1 MNNFS
6 IRQENKNDNA
16 DIIKVIK
23 QAFEN
28 APHSD
33 NKEHILTE
41 KIKKTKNFIPEL
53 SIVAEYEKEIVGY
66 ILFSKI
72 KIDNTIQLAL
82 APLCVK
88 KEFQNK
94 GIGKTLIKEGEKIAQ
109 KFGFEFIIVLGSP
122 EYYGRFNYIESYNF
136 GINNPFDVEQK
147 YFMAKRLNGSRIYKE
162 GKVIYPK
169 YFFDVWFFK
178 KISGLR
184 LKIKKSSIKPPL
196 FFNIN
201 SETFAAKQFYLYFPR
216 FADFI

>member
-33 NKEHILTE
+33 NKEHMLTE

-82 APLCVK
+82 TPLCVK

-136 GINNPFDVEQK
+136 GIKNPFDVEQK

-169 YFFDVWFFK
+169 YFFDV
-178 KISGLR
+178 
-184 LKIKKSSIKPPL
+184 
-196 FFNIN
+196 
-201 SETFAAKQFYLYFPR
+201 
-216 FADFI
+216 